1 MTEHTEGHIVRRYDS
16 ELAQL
21 RGMVLEMGGLVLFQL
36 DQFVNLLGSSSEKL
50 AKQIIERDS
59 DVNRLDIESH
69 RDVLKLL
76 AKRAPMATDLRTI
89 ISAAKV
95 VTELEH
101 IGDELVKVSCLY
113 IDIQDSKRP
122 QLDENL
128 LQDARVMGKMAR
140 TMLRGAVDSF
150 DTVNLEKSIHVAQES
165 RELENEFQAALQK
178 LTNYKS
184 LERDNNVSN
193 TLSMV
198 LVINAM
204 ERIGHHTKNIAEYVV
219 YMAKGKDVR
228 HVGLDKLF
236 EEIYVSN

>member
-16 ELAQL
+16 ELAHL
-21 RGMVLEMGGLVLFQL
+21 RDMVLEMGGLVLFQL
-36 DQFVNLLGSSSEKL
+36 DQFVVLLGNSSEKL
-50 AKQIIERDS
+50 AKQIIERDN
-59 DVNRLDIESH
+59 DVNSLDIQSH
-69 RDVLKLL
+69 REVLKIL
-76 AKRAPMATDLRTI
+76 AKRAPVATDLRTT

-113 IDIQDSKRP
+113 IDIQDSKP
-122 QLDENL
+122 QLNENL
-128 LQDARVMGKMAR
+128 LQDAKAMGEMAR
-140 TMLRGAVDSF
+140 TMLRAAVDSF
-150 DTVNLEKSIHVAQES
+150 DTVNIEKSVHVAKES
-165 RELENEFQAALQK
+165 RELENEFQATLQK
-178 LTNYKS
+178 LTNYRL
-184 LERDNNVSN
+184 LENDNHVGN

-198 LVINAM
+198 LIINAM

>member
-1 MTEHTEGHIVRRYDS
+1 MTEHTEGHIVRRYDG
-16 ELAQL
+16 ELAHL
-21 RGMVLEMGGLVLFQL
+21 RDMVLEMGGLVLFQL
-36 DQFVNLLGSSSEKL
+36 DQFVILLGNSSEKL
-50 AKQIIERDS
+50 AKQIIERDN
-59 DVNRLDIESH
+59 DVNSLDIQSH
-69 RDVLKLL
+69 REVLKIL
-76 AKRAPMATDLRTI
+76 AKRAPVATDLRTI

-113 IDIQDSKRP
+113 IDIQDSKP
-122 QLDENL
+122 QLNENL
-128 LQDARVMGKMAR
+128 LQDAKAMGEMAR
-140 TMLRGAVDSF
+140 TMLRAAVDSF
-150 DTVNLEKSIHVAQES
+150 DTVNIEKSVHVAQES
-165 RELENEFQAALQK
+165 RELENEFQATLQK
-178 LTNYKS
+178 LTNYRLLKN
-184 LERDNNVSN
+184 DNNVGY

-198 LVINAM
+198 LIINAM